1 MTHTFTSR
9 LNADQTRTGLM
20 TKTISRGVAVVFLLL
35 ASTSCSSDRLVVPNM
50 NNPTPD
56 DLARD
61 PIAGLQLAATGILRQ
76 NRLTYDGFISDV
88 GIFGR
93 ESFDYFPTDG
103 RSHTH
108 YVAQNPLDRAGFT
121 SGGWATRYVNRR
133 NIVNFLNAVENAALL
148 SAAQKEG
155 ARGFAKTMDAL
166 ELHYIVNQRFNYGAV
181 IDIKEN
187 PRELA
192 PFVSRDSVL
201 NYVVARLEEA
211 RGHLASPGAAFPFQ
225 LHAGYTGFTT
235 PATFLQFNRAVAA
248 RVEVWRASLGLSG
261 CGAGG
266 VTCYQRALTAL
277 GESFLDRGAS
287 LSLGPTHVFSTDPG
301 DIRNALNE
309 EVDKDLLA
317 HPSIETDAPRKADG
331 SFDARFE
338 AKVRRF
344 TPARGFVGGPEQGI
358 ETALGFKM
366 YPMQTSPAP
375 FLRNEELVLVR
386 AEARYF
392 TGDVV
397 GALDDIN
404 FIRTTSGGLAPRGPF
419 VSADDFI
426 TELLLQRRYSLL
438 WEGHRWMDVRRFGR
452 ITTLPLDKS
461 THFRQSQ
468 QPIPQA
474 ECLQREGSTLPCPP
488 ALPGP

>member
-9 LNADQTRTGLM
+9 PSADQTRTGLT
-20 TKTISRGVAVVFLLL
+20 TKPISRGVAVAFLLL
-35 ASTSCSSDRLVVPNM
+35 ASTACNSDRLVVPNL

-56 DLARD
+56 DLAND

-121 SGGWATRYVNRR
+121 NGGWATRYVNRR
-133 NIVNFLNAVENAALL
+133 NIFNFLNAVENAALL
-148 SAAQKEG
+148 TAAQKEG
-155 ARGFAKTMDAL
+155 ARGFAKTIDAL

-181 IDIKEN
+181 LEIKEN
-187 PRELA
+187 PRDLA
-192 PFVSRDSVL
+192 PFVSRDDVL
-201 NYVVARLEEA
+201 NYIIARLEEA
-211 RGHLASPGAAFPFQ
+211 NAHLRSPGAAFPFQ
-225 LHAGYTGFTT
+225 MHAGYSGFNT
-235 PATFLQFNRAVAA
+235 PAGFLRFNRALTA
-248 RVEVWRASLGLSG
+248 RVEAWRASLGIAA

-266 VTCYQRALTAL
+266 VTCYQRALAAL
-277 GESFLDRGAS
+277 GESFLDRAAA
-287 LSLGPTHVFSTDPG
+287 LSLGPAHVYSTESG
-301 DIRNALNE
+301 DIRNALNA

-317 HPSIETDAPRKADG
+317 HPSVQTDAPRKVDG
-331 SFDARFE
+331 SIDARYE
-338 AKVRRF
+338 AKIVAF

-358 ETALGFKM
+358 ETSLGFKI
-366 YPMQTSPAP
+366 YPTQTSPAA
-375 FLRNEELVLVR
+375 FIRNEELILLR

-392 TGDVV
+392 TSDPV

-419 VSADDFI
+419 VNADDFI

-438 WEGHRWMDVRRFGR
+438 WEGHRWIDVRRFGR
-452 ITTLPLDKS
+452 LATLPKDKP
-461 THFRQSQ
+461 THFLQSQ

-474 ECLQREGSTLPCPP
+474 ECLQRETSALPCP
-488 ALPGP
+488 AILPGS